1 MYKCV
6 FAISYRADRPRKAM
20 YEYWERVHAPLV
32 LAVPGLVKY
41 VVSDVTEDLGGTPF
55 DGLAELY
62 FADRAAY
69 DPALASDYWADTVAA
84 DGENFLDTSKT
95 FGAILKES
103 QLR

>member
-6 FAISYRADRPRKAM
+6 FAITYRQGQPREAM
-20 YEYWERVHAPLV
+20 FEYWEQVHGPLV

-41 VVSDVTEDLGGTPF
+41 VLSDVAEDLGDTPF

-69 DPALASDYWADTVAA
+69 NAAMASDYWADTVVA

-95 FGAILKES
+95 FAAILKET

>member
-6 FAISYRADRPRKAM
+6 FAASYREDRPKEAM

-41 VVSDVTEDLGGTPF
+41 VLSDVAEDLGDTPF

-62 FADRAAY
+62 FADRATY
-69 DPALASDYWADTVAA
+69 DAAMASDYWRDTVFR
-84 DGENFLDTSKT
+84 DGENFLDMNKT
-95 FGAILKES
+95 FGAILREK